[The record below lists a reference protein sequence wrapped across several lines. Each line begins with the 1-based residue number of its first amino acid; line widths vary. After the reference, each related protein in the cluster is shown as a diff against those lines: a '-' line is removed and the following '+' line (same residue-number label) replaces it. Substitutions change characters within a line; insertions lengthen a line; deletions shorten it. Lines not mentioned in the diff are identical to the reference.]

1 MLGFQVLHLKIGLL
15 FVVYLVSIVALEEE
29 RKNAFSMK
37 MHNYCKET
45 AAFILAVKLHYVVT
59 HHS

>member
-15 FVVYLVSIVALEEE
+15 FVVFLVRIVVLEEE
-29 RKNAFSMK
+29 RENSFSMK
-37 MHNYCKET
+37 IHNYCKET
-45 AAFILAVKLHYVVT
+45 AFILAVKLHYMVT